1 MPILLLS
8 FQKNS
13 SWFYCTFLFFISIIF
28 ISSLIFIISI
38 ILWLW
43 ILFVLI
49 FLILLGGQLGC
60 LLEIFFLFLEED
72 ILIWTSLLEL
82 LLLHPVDFVRLH
94 SCILCLKVLTDFLFD
109 VIIDPLIFFFFF
121 LSSMLFS
128 LHRINYQP
136 HPPFFLWAW
145 FLVYSILVKKDAWN
159 NFCPLKSVETYTV
172 S

>member
-1 MPILLLS
+1 MQLFVVFFKIFFNFCSIDYYLSSFVYFVSLFFLLSLARGIPILLLS

-109 VIIDPLIFFFFF
+109 VIIDPLIFF
-121 LSSMLFS
+121 
-128 LHRINYQP
+128 
-136 HPPFFLWAW
+136 
-145 FLVYSILVKKDAWN
+145 
-159 NFCPLKSVETYTV
+159 
-172 S
+172 